1 MGGDDAQNKQTECRG
16 VINAFSDT
24 LPVLDLATWRHVDGH
39 HALRERVRPENGRA
53 KRRGPH
59 PLAGAVRDMY
69 VFIAR
74 RRRAAQRPAGLASRE
89 SRENARAARRSC
101 T

>member
-59 PLAGAVRDMY
+59 PLAGS
-69 VFIAR
+69 VFAFDDERGWLDEGYRGRSKGR
-74 RRRAAQRPAGLASRE
+74 RLSWEGE
-89 SRENARAARRSC
+89 I
-101 T
+101 